1 MTRRLIPLAVP
12 PGPACRQVLP
22 ALRAALDG
30 SGPAVAPYASGGGA
44 SYSAGGGAPDLPPY
58 EAADLPDDLAVAIGT
73 SGSTGAPKLALLG
86 SAALAASAAATAQRL
101 GGVGDWL
108 LALPA
113 HHIAGLQVLLRASA
127 WDTEVAVLPD
137 GPFRPE
143 VFAAAAD
150 ELLGPTATAT
160 ATATATSADAAVAAG
175 PAAPARPA
183 YVSLVPTQLA
193 RLLREE
199 EATARLRAFGAV
211 LVGGAACPADLLARA
226 RAAGVRV
233 VTSYGSS
240 ETAGGCVYDGRPLAC
255 ADVAIEDPDEAGVGR
270 IVLGGTML
278 ASGYLGDATRTAA
291 AFGRIVGKG
300 QRVFRTDDL
309 GRLDRGRLVV
319 LGRLDD
325 VIVTGGL
332 KVLPQLVEEAARA
345 VLTDWDAVVVGVS
358 DPDWGQVVALALA
371 APTADSQADDPPDLE
386 RIRELMRPLLPAY
399 ALPRHLAV
407 LPRLPL
413 LGIGKPDR
421 TAVRTTF
428 GPDLDRMGPTHRP
441 ERAKRTFPCS
451 G

>member
-30 SGPAVAPYASGGGA
+30 SGPAVAPYASAGGASYAAGGGA
-44 SYSAGGGAPDLPPY
+44 SYAAGGGAPDLPPY

-150 ELLGPTATAT
+150 ELLGPTAGTT
-160 ATATATSADAAVAAG
+160 TSTPSTGA
-175 PAAPARPA
+175 PAPARPA

-291 AFGRIVGKG
+291 AFGRIVGIG

-332 KVLPQLVEEAARA
+332 KVLPRLVEEAARA
-345 VLTDWDAVVVGVS
+345 VLTDWDAVAVGVS

-399 ALPRHLAV
+399 ALPRRLAV
-407 LPRLPL
+407 LPQLPL

-428 GPDLDRMGPTHRP
+428 GADLDRMGPTHRP

>member
-150 ELLGPTATAT
+150 ELLGPTATTT
-160 ATATATSADAAVAAG
+160 ATAASADAAGAAG
-175 PAAPARPA
+175 AAAPARPA

-240 ETAGGCVYDGRPLAC
+240 ETAGGCVYDGRPLAG
-255 ADVAIEDPDEAGVGR
+255 ADVAIDDPDETGVGR

-278 ASGYLGDATRTAA
+278 ASGYLGRAAHRRRVRALRRQGTA
-291 AFGRIVGKG
+291 RVPYRRSRPPR
-300 QRVFRTDDL
+300 QRPPR
-309 GRLDRGRLVV
+309 
-319 LGRLDD
+319 
-325 VIVTGGL
+325 
-332 KVLPQLVEEAARA
+332 RA
-345 VLTDWDAVVVGVS
+345 
-358 DPDWGQVVALALA
+358 
-371 APTADSQADDPPDLE
+371 
-386 RIRELMRPLLPAY
+386 
-399 ALPRHLAV
+399 
-407 LPRLPL
+407 
-413 LGIGKPDR
+413 
-421 TAVRTTF
+421 
-428 GPDLDRMGPTHRP
+428 GPD
-441 ERAKRTFPCS
+441 
-451 G
+451 